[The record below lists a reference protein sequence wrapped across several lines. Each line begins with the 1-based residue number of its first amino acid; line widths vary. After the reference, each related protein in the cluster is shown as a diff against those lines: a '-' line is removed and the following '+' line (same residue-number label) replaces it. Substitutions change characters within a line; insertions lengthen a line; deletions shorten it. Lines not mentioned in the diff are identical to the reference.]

1 MMFGIAERHGI
12 LVDNCIDNIM
22 TTSSSQNRAIKR

>member
-12 LVDNCIDNIM
+12 LVDNCIDNIYD
-22 TTSSSQNRAIKR
+22 N